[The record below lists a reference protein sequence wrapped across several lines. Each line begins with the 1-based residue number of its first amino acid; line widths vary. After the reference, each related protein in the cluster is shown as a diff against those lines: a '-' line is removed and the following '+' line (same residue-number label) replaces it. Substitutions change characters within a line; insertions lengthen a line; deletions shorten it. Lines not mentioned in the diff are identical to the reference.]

1 MMGTNISSNSYS
13 KSKYNLGESIMR
25 YLLTILLLLGFS
37 FGQKTVEIKK
47 QVADE
52 KKIEVKAEVK
62 DGKVLYK
69 ITEDGKTEEFEAD
82 MNDEEAMAK
91 IHAMLE
97 KHDIDGDT
105 KVIIHKNIKG
115 HECTKE
121 TSEKEYCD
129 QIKKIKVIKKV
140 QAHDCKKENCDPANC
155 EYAVKAA
162 CKKDDMVWHMKG
174 DDSEK
179 MIKVIQKQKMM
190 DEKAGYL
197 GIQIQDLSAQLGD
210 HFKVKDGKGVL
221 VSEVVDDSPAKKAG
235 LKAGDIITKVNDKEI
250 ANAADLTS
258 TIRSYEP
265 DTKVTVNILRDGK
278 KKNIDATLGKA
289 DNSFLYKFGD
299 LGEIGEKHKMMLKI
313 HPESSDE
320 FEFHGFPFDKEE
332 FKAEMDE
339 LREELKKM
347 KEELKQLQDK
357 K

>member
-1 MMGTNISSNSYS
+1 
-13 KSKYNLGESIMR
+13 MR
-25 YLLTILLLLGFS
+25 YLLTLLLLLGIS

-47 QVADE
+47 QVANE

-62 DGKVLYK
+62 DGKVFYK
-69 ITEDGKTEEFEAD
+69 ITKDGKTEEFEAD

-105 KVIIHKNIKG
+105 KVAIHKNIKG
-115 HECTKE
+115 HDCTKE
-121 TSEKEYCD
+121 TSEKEDCD

-140 QAHDCKKENCDPANC
+140 QAHDCKKENCDPATC
-155 EYAVKAA
+155 EHAIKAD

-174 DDSEK
+174 DDGDK

-197 GIQIQDLSAQLGD
+197 GVQIQDLSAQLGD

-235 LKAGDIITKVNDKEI
+235 LKAGDIVTKVNDKEI

-265 DTKVTVNILRDGK
+265 NTKVSVSVIRDGK
-278 KKNIDATLGKA
+278 KKNFDATLGKA
-289 DNSFLYKFGD
+289 ENSFMFKYGD
-299 LGEIGEKHKMMLKI
+299 LGEMGDVHKMMLKMP
-313 HPESSDE
+313 HTELKDLNFHN
-320 FEFHGFPFDKEE
+320 FEFDTQE
-332 FKAEMDE
+332 FKTEMENMKKE
-339 LREELKKM
+339 LQEMKAELKK
-347 KEELKQLQDK
+347 LQEK